1 MKQRKEARKE
11 RAEKKVKTVI
21 VDGDRETPYDFEKVL
36 LELGEVI
43 ILWVKH
49 LQFYVPGKKIR
60 VQGWAVFSKTI
71 ISTFILESSVCDVCL
86 CVGAMNET

>member
-36 LELGEVI
+36 LELGEADSNKKANSSKGE
-43 ILWVKH
+43 VKYY
-49 LQFYVPGKKIR
+49 LNYFYKPNIFVR
-60 VQGWAVFSKTI
+60 
-71 ISTFILESSVCDVCL
+71 
-86 CVGAMNET
+86 NR

>member
-36 LELGEVI
+36 LELGEVS
-43 ILWVKH
+43 VKI
-49 LQFYVPGKKIR
+49 FYGK
-60 VQGWAVFSKTI
+60 
-71 ISTFILESSVCDVCL
+71 
-86 CVGAMNET
+86 